1 MNKHYYIFGLVT
13 SILCFIFLIIGV
25 QCGLDIAKHNNDNI
39 DTTYNKVILDSIN
52 VEISK
57 KDSVINNL
65 KQRMNYEIEQAVN
78 ANDSIAVWQFQILVK
93 GK

>member
-1 MNKHYYIFGLVT
+1 MNKHYYIFALAT
-13 SILCFIFLIIGV
+13 SILCFIFFIIGV
-25 QCGLDIAKHNNDNI
+25 QCGLDATKHNNDT
-39 DTTYNKVILDSIN
+39 DTTYNKIILDSIN

-78 ANDSIAVWQFQILVK
+78 ANDSVAVWQFQILVK